1 MKKHIKSILTAAI
14 MLTISGGVNV
24 LAATAPVLDEVI
36 VTADRT
42 RATEDSAGA
51 VYAGGYVGS
60 SPAVGILG
68 DKDYMEVPIQATSSY
83 LYYSQSY

>member
-14 MLTISGGVNV
+14 MLTISGVNV

-51 VYAGGYVGS
+51 VYAGGYVGVALLLVS
-60 SPAVGILG
+60 
-68 DKDYMEVPIQATSSY
+68 
-83 LYYSQSY
+83 